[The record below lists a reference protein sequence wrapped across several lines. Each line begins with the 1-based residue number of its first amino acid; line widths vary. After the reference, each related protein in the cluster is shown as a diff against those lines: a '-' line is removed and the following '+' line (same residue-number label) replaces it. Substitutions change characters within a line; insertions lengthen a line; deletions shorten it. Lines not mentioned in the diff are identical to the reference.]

1 MNSIG
6 KYRVGSAIARRPLPR
21 LYAAGVLAALLA
33 LAGCD
38 SGPPADSGMS
48 EPPATAPLAS
58 PGETA
63 RTAAATHAQAAETA
77 VLEAGLVNPGYHE
90 KPDWFTE
97 SFLDIREDIAE
108 AAAEQKRVLL
118 YFYQDGCPYCKKLL
132 DTNLAL
138 KDTVEKM
145 RGGFSVIAINMWG
158 DREVTDFDGAAT
170 TEKEFAGA
178 LRVMFTPTLLFLD
191 EQGAVVLRVNGY
203 YAPHKF
209 NAALDYAAAYSGSG
223 PSFREYLAGVA
234 PVMASGRLHS
244 DPDFLPATAPLA
256 ERSSGKPL
264 LVFFEQNECAPC
276 DELHTDILQRPES
289 REQLARLDAVLL
301 DMWSTEPVQRPDGST
316 SSVAEWVRELD
327 VKYAPSLVFFDR
339 DGREVFRAEAYLK
352 SFHIQS
358 VMDYI
363 ASGAYLEQ
371 PSFQRFIAA
380 RADALEAQG
389 IHVDLMD

>member
-1 MNSIG
+1 MIRSTLR
-6 KYRVGSAIARRPLPR
+6 K
-21 LYAAGVLAALLA
+21 LLIVT
-33 LAGCD
+33 LTSSMLLTGCD
-38 SGPPADSGMS
+38 AGPPA
-48 EPPATAPLAS
+48 E
-58 PGETA
+58 ETA
-63 RTAAATHAQAAETA
+63 SAPVVHPPERDAPPEDAPAREEPDV

-90 KPDWFTE
+90 KPDWFVD
-97 SFLDIREDIAE
+97 SFLDIREDVAE
-108 AAAEQKRVLL
+108 AAAADKRVVL

-138 KDTVEKM
+138 KDTAEKL
-145 RGGFSVIAINMWG
+145 RGRFNVIAINMWG
-158 DREVTDFDGAAT
+158 DREVTDFDGAVT
-170 TEKEFAGA
+170 TEKKFAGA

-191 EQGAVVLRVNGY
+191 EQGDTVLRVNGY

-209 NAALDYAAAYSGSG
+209 NAALDYASMHSGSG
-223 PSFREYLAGVA
+223 PGFREYLAGIAAA
-234 PVMASGRLHS
+234 PASGRLHT

-256 ERSSGKPL
+256 KRESGKPL
-264 LVFFEQNECAPC
+264 LVFFEQKECAPC

-301 DMWSTEPVQRPDGST
+301 DMWSNEPVQRPDGT
-316 SSVAEWVRELD
+316 TGSVAQWARDLD

-339 DGREVFRAEAYLK
+339 DGKEVFRAEAYLK

-358 VMDYI
+358 VMDYV

-389 IHVDLMD
+389 VHIDLMD